1 MEVVRVFWIERL
13 FLLVYFDCHWDDPAM
28 AGGESLPRKVEVLKS
43 RVFSYPKVK
52 EIPYKEVMLFR

>member
-28 AGGESLPRKVEVLKS
+28 AGG
-43 RVFSYPKVK
+43 
-52 EIPYKEVMLFR
+52 